1 VVVELKSPKIGK
13 TTTAKDKLG
22 FRQIFVFLIQIL
34 PLPVGIT
41 SSKYINTITYIS
53 IINAST

>member
-41 SSKYINTITYIS
+41 SQNI
-53 IINAST
+53 